1 MALTIASGDPTDP
14 QVMRMIVESDSY
26 YAGLYP
32 AESNHLLDPSSL
44 RAPDVSFFIARDGG
58 TVCGFG
64 ALVATSPFGE
74 IKRMYVDQQIRGR
87 GIGRAILMAIER
99 RAKDLGLTHLRL
111 ETGIRQPEAIA
122 LYRTHGFTETEPF
135 ADYVADPLS
144 IFMEKA
150 LA

>member
-1 MALTIASGDPTDP
+1 MALTIALGDPTDR
-14 QVMRMIVESDSY
+14 QITRMIAESDAY

-32 AESNHLLDPSSL
+32 AESNHLLEPSSL
-44 RAPDVSFFIARDGG
+44 RAPNVSFFVARDGG
-58 TVCGFG
+58 IVCGFG

-74 IKRMYVDQQIRGR
+74 IKRMYVDTQIRGR

-99 RAKDLGLTHLRL
+99 RAKDLRLTHLRL

-122 LYRTHGFTETEPF
+122 LYRTHGFTEIEPF
-135 ADYVADPLS
+135 ADYVADSLS
-144 IFMEKA
+144 IFMEKL